1 MKFSLLLASIPNA
14 ELWSKK
20 RSETSLCNVRVEH
33 NAIKCFLLFLPYF
46 QAYHTR
52 QNLFKVHLHR
62 FTENSLFKRCFPI
75 VAFFVLLHKRLS
87 SDDLLAL
94 LLLFNLKQCSKTQC
108 QKIAKKVSFSHYSK
122 NQIFVQNFNFDK
134 KPNIFTSFSPKFFLT
149 IFLVK
154 SNLSTAKKSKTA
166 AFSRVFT

>member
-62 FTENSLFKRCFPI
+62 FTENSKC
-75 VAFFVLLHKRLS
+75 H
-87 SDDLLAL
+87 
-94 LLLFNLKQCSKTQC
+94 
-108 QKIAKKVSFSHYSK
+108 
-122 NQIFVQNFNFDK
+122 
-134 KPNIFTSFSPKFFLT
+134 
-149 IFLVK
+149 
-154 SNLSTAKKSKTA
+154 
-166 AFSRVFT
+166 FSRDVFLLWPFLCFYTRDYPRTDDNTNEFSSGGITHFFEGGTTNSCCFSKSGTTHSKIITKWNNEFMDVQ